1 MEAKLRLAI
10 VDIDK
15 CKPKKCNHECK
26 KFCPINIQGKQC
38 VVADKKLPNAK
49 IDEYL
54 CIGCN
59 ICTKKCPFDAIK
71 IINLPSGIPNE
82 TTHRFGENRFCLYRL
97 PTPRTGSIL
106 GLVGT
111 NGIGK
116 TTAL

>member
-1 MEAKLRLAI
+1 MQSFLFLNLSEIFAVNTDAAI
-10 VDIDK
+10 A
-15 CKPKKCNHECK
+15 N
-26 KFCPINIQGKQC
+26 N
-38 VVADKKLPNAK
+38 VVADKKLPSAK

-71 IINLPSGIPNE
+71 IINLPSGLPNE
-82 TTHRFGENRFCLYRL
+82 PTHRFGENWFCLYRL

>member
-1 MEAKLRLAI
+1 
-10 VDIDK
+10 
-15 CKPKKCNHECK
+15 
-26 KFCPINIQGKQC
+26 
-38 VVADKKLPNAK
+38 
-49 IDEYL
+49 L

-71 IINLPSGIPNE
+71 IINLPSGLPNE